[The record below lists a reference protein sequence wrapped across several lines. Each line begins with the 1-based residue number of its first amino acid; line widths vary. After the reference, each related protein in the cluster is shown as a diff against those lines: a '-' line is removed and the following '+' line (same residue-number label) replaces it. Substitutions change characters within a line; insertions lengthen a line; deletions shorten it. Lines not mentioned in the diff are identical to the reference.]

1 MLEKGRAHGDL
12 AAAGA
17 VEQGAE
23 PDKGHGQHRAGRKA
37 VEQAGGIL
45 RQPGELDQVRRRQ
58 RGRHD
63 AGEHIAAGGIV
74 PHRLE
79 KRAVLFGVAVIVQKA
94 AEEHAQ
100 HDVGRREQ
108 PGRRAEAA
116 VRAVQRVKERKAGR
130 RAERDDE
137 RTFIQA
143 HRADGKHGAVHGVA
157 PSPLS
162 FAVAK

>member
-1 MLEKGRAHGDL
+1 MLEKGRTHGDL

-17 VEQGAE
+17 VEERTE
-23 PDKGHGQHRAGRKA
+23 PDKGHGQHRAGREA
-37 VEQAGGIL
+37 VQQAGGVL
-45 RQPGELDQVRRRQ
+45 RQSGELDQVRRRQ

-79 KRAVLFGVAVIVQKA
+79 ERAVLFGVAVVVQKA

-100 HDVGRREQ
+100 HDIGRCEQ
-108 PGRRAEAA
+108 PGRRAETA
-116 VRAVQRVKERKAGR
+116 VRDVQRVKERKAGR

-137 RTFIQA
+137 RAFIQA
-143 HRADGKHGAVHGVA
+143 HRADDKDGAVHGVA